1 MKRVTPKNLRSRLTS
16 WYVAVLAL
24 LLLVYATIVFA
35 FQYAVLTRQMLHD
48 EVQDVVTV
56 EGLLYFDKTAK
67 LQLRQDYFSRPQS
80 HLLVDRYMEVRD
92 SADNVLYS
100 SPTLH
105 GMRLGGPSHYGEGD
119 RDFAE
124 RIVRLEDGSHI
135 FVVSHV
141 HGMDGKNLLIR
152 LGYSLAPLRDRMWQF
167 LLLLLVAIPVA
178 LVLAAI
184 AGQTIAKR
192 ALRPVEDM
200 TERATHITA
209 TNLHDRLVI
218 ANPDDELGRM
228 ATAFNHL
235 LSRLEAAFQQL
246 GRFTS
251 DAAHELRTPLASIRT
266 MGEVALSKETD
277 SNYRLVVE
285 DILEETSRLSG
296 TVDSLLLLSRVE
308 ATAAA
313 GQFEKF
319 RVCDLLNEIEAL
331 LALMLEESNVR
342 LTLLCDSTLFAQADR
357 DLMRVALLNVIHNAW
372 KFSPP
377 DSTIRVVCEQMG
389 SSGSTQIAV
398 EDEGPGLS
406 VVDQER
412 VFDRFYIG
420 TAYSYQ
426 QKGTGLGISIT
437 RLVVE
442 RFGGTVEFD
451 SKYKSGARCLI
462 CLPQPTDS

>member
-1 MKRVTPKNLRSRLTS
+1 MKRFTPTNLRSRLTS

-48 EVQDVVTV
+48 EIQDVVTV
-56 EGLLYFDKTAK
+56 EGLLYFDSFGK

-92 SADNVLYS
+92 RADNVLFS

-105 GMRLGGPSHYGEGD
+105 GMRLGGPSYQGEGD

-124 RIVRLEDGSHI
+124 RIVRLDDGSHV

-141 HGMDGKNLLIR
+141 HGMDDRTLLIR

-167 LLLLLVAIPVA
+167 LLLLLIAIPVA
-178 LVLAAI
+178 LALAAI

-192 ALRPVEDM
+192 ALRPVDDM
-200 TERATHITA
+200 TDRATQITA
-209 TNLHDRLVI
+209 TNLHDRLLI

-266 MGEVALSKETD
+266 MGEVALSREMD
-277 SNYRLVVE
+277 ANSRRVVE

-308 ATAAA
+308 ATGAT

-319 RVCDLLNEIEAL
+319 QLCDLLNEITAL
-331 LALMLEESNVR
+331 LALMMEESRVS
-342 LTLLCDSTLFAQADR
+342 LELSCDTNIFVQADR
-357 DLMRVALLNVIHNAW
+357 SLMRVALLNVTHNAW
-372 KFSPP
+372 KFSPS
-377 DSTIRVVCEQMG
+377 DSTIRVVCRRVE
-389 SSGSTQIAV
+389 SSAMAEVVI
-398 EDEGPGLS
+398 EDEGEGLS
-406 VVDQER
+406 PEDREK
-412 VFDRFYIG
+412 VFERFYTG
-420 TAYSYQ
+420 TATSQ
-426 QKGTGLGISIT
+426 SQKGAGLGLSISK
-437 RLVVE
+437 LVVE
-442 RFGGTVEFD
+442 RFGGSIEFN
-451 SKYKSGARCLI
+451 SEYKSGARCVI
-462 CLPQPTDS
+462 HLPALK